1 MSRPVKTSGE
11 ETVNDAA
18 PHRVAIL
25 LSALVLALP
34 CTVGTK
40 DGIWIPARSTTWQW
54 QLHGTLNTTVDAAM
68 YDIDL
73 FDHSAA
79 VVVGLHAKGRKVVCY
94 LSAGTWEDWRP
105 DAAQFPAD
113 VLGSRVD
120 GWPGERWLDIRRLD
134 VLGPIMA
141 ARLDLC
147 RQKGFDAVEPDNIDG
162 YANNS
167 GFPLTSQDQLHY
179 NRWLA
184 AGAHARG
191 LSIGLKNDLGQVN
204 DLLDHFDWALNEQC
218 FQYKECGLLA
228 PFSKAGKAI
237 FVVEYGLATTAFCG
251 PAVALGFNAM
261 KKNLSLDA
269 FREACPSPTLVPPPA
284 NLRIVR

>member
-1 MSRPVKTSGE
+1 MLNG
-11 ETVNDAA
+11 AA
-18 PHRVAIL
+18 ARRLVGVV

-34 CTVGTK
+34 CKARGA
-40 DGIWIPARSTTWQW
+40 DGIWIPAPSTTWQW
-54 QLHGTLNTTVDAAM
+54 QLQGTLNTTVDAAM

-73 FDHSAA
+73 FDHAAA
-79 VVVGLHAKGRKVVCY
+79 VVAGLHATGRKVVCY

-105 DAAQFPAD
+105 DATQFPAA
-113 VLGSRVD
+113 VLGSRVS

-134 VLGPIMA
+134 VLGPVME

-167 GFPLTSQDQLHY
+167 GFPLTAQDQLRY

-184 AGAHARG
+184 GAAHARG
-191 LSIGLKNDLGQVN
+191 LSIGLKNDLDQVKDLVGQ
-204 DLLDHFDWALNEQC
+204 FDWALNEQC

-228 PFSKAGKAI
+228 PFTKAGKAV
-237 FVVEYGLATTAFCG
+237 FVVEYNLATTEFCEQ
-251 PAVALGFNAM
+251 AVTLGFNAM

-269 FREACPSPTLVPPPA
+269 FRAACASPKQLLPPA